1 MLLRSEYRCELL
13 WVRHGFRRGNN
24 YPIPTYTMY
33 LDVRC
38 IALVVFLGNV
48 IAWIANSTTHRN

>member
-13 WVRHGFRRGNN
+13 WVRHGFRRGRPGLTTVP
-24 YPIPTYTMY
+24 YPTY

-38 IALVVFLGNV
+38 RVVLALVVLG
-48 IAWIANSTTHRN
+48 IESS

>member
-24 YPIPTYTMY
+24 YPIPILCTLT
-33 LDVRC
+33 LDVEWS
-38 IALVVFLGNV
+38 L
-48 IAWIANSTTHRN
+48 H